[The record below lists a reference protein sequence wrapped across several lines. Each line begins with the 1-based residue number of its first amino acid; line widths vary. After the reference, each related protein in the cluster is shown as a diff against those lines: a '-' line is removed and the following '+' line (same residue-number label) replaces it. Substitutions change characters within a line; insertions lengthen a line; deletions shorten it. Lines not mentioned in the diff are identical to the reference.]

1 MDLALRGLGK
11 SPTVAIQGALVPHRL
26 QRLLGWAGVHPKE
39 DPDVDA
45 ADLVI
50 VLDTAAENR
59 LNIACGFHGVTH
71 RPIVNIDHHVTNERF
86 GTWNYVDAESSS
98 ASELVFLALT
108 GLGGVITPMAA
119 TMLYAGIHGDTGG
132 FSFPNTTLRSLE
144 VASKLA
150 GAGARIDEVC
160 RQILRSQTRSEFDL
174 LRVFYDNTRV
184 SEDGRVAWS
193 TADHREITSVG
204 CSHTDIDEQVSVP
217 RSLEGVEI
225 AILFTE
231 GLPGRVRINFRGEG
245 DVDVLALAREFGGGG
260 HYNSA
265 GTNIK
270 NRPID
275 EVVADVVA
283 RAERYLAERY
293 PRQGEPI

>member
-26 QRLLGWAGVHPKE
+26 QRLLGWADVHPKE

-59 LNIACGFHGVTH
+59 LNIACGFHGVAH

-98 ASELVFLALT
+98 TSELVFLALT

-275 EVVADVVA
+275 EVVAEVVA